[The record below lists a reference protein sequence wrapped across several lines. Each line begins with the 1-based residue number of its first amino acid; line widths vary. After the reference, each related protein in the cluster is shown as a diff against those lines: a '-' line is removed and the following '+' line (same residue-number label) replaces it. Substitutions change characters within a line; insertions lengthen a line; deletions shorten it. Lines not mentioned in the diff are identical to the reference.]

1 MAGIGS
7 TDPSTGKVCDTTTIT
22 CARNSPAIVPES
34 RIGWIFA
41 AGAAIR
47 FSGQAASGPAR
58 AKGRALAKGRARAS
72 DRRAAGPARD
82 NNLQRENPAPSG
94 RQAGSGLM
102 HWATSGPAELPI
114 GHRRVVVPAS
124 EVVASVAEAYA
135 AAAVS
140 AVAVAS
146 VAAAVVVAA
155 AGGAEVVVDDPI
167 SRSSTIS
174 FCSAIFPTGSATIAS
189 ATTVATA
196 P

>member
-58 AKGRALAKGRARAS
+58 AKGRARAS

-94 RQAGSGLM
+94 RQAGSGLRSGPQAGGAVM

-140 AVAVAS
+140 AVAVA
-146 VAAAVVVAA
+146 
-155 AGGAEVVVDDPI
+155 
-167 SRSSTIS
+167 
-174 FCSAIFPTGSATIAS
+174 
-189 ATTVATA
+189 
-196 P
+196 